1 MLTVKACAKINLA
14 LDVLF
19 KRPDGYH
26 EVNMVMQ
33 SIGLADTVTLAAGR
47 EDIAVT
53 CNVPNLACDSTN
65 LAYRAAALLRDTLQV
80 KAGAAIHLRKEI
92 PLAAGLAGG
101 SSNAA
106 AVLAGLNRLWQLG
119 LSQAELMTIG
129 AALGSDVPFC
139 LAGGTMRAYGRGEL
153 LERLPPLP
161 PCYVVLAKPTV
172 GVSTAWVYSQYR
184 AENVTCHPDITGM
197 TAFLAAGD
205 YGGVAARLGNV
216 LESVTLPAYPEV
228 ARIKESMLAGGAAA
242 LMSGSG
248 PTVFGLLTD
257 GQEAV
262 RLASRLKDE
271 TGAEVFTVQTVAEVE
286 W

>member
-1 MLTVKACAKINLA
+1 MLTVKAYAKINLA

-33 SIGLADTVTLAAGR
+33 SIGLADTVTLTAGR

-53 CNVPNLACDSTN
+53 CNVPNLACNSTN
-65 LAYRAAALLRDTLQV
+65 LAYRAAAMLRDKLQV
-80 KAGAAIHLRKEI
+80 RAGAAIHLHKEI

-119 LSQAELMTIG
+119 LSQEELMTIG

-161 PCYVVLAKPTV
+161 PCYVVLAKPPV

-184 AENVTCHPDITGM
+184 AENVACHPDIKGM
-197 TAFLAAGD
+197 TACLAAGD

-216 LESVTLPAYPEV
+216 LESVTLPAHPEV

-257 GQEAV
+257 GREAV
-262 RLASRLKDE
+262 QLAGQLKDE